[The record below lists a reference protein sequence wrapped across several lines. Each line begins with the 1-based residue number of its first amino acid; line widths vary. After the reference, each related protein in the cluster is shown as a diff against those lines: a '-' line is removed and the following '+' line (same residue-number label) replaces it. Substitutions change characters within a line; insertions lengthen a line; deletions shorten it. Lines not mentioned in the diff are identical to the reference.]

1 VASFYP
7 EPKGKPGKEIRQFS
21 LLVTI
26 PAIMFAAPVIGYFA
40 GNWADEKLGTEPY
53 LLIVGVIFGFAAAGV
68 EVYRIVKKSSAL
80 DKTDQ
85 DENQF

>member
-1 VASFYP
+1 MASFYP
-7 EPKGKPGKEIRQFS
+7 KPKGKPDKEIRQLG

-26 PAIMFAAPVIGYFA
+26 PAIMFAAPAIGYVA
-40 GNWADEKLGTEPY
+40 GHWADEKFGTEPY
-53 LLIVGVIFGFAAAGV
+53 LLIVGVIFGFTAAGV

-85 DENQF
+85 DENRL